1 MHRAT
6 ASIGEW
12 RSVPASVAL
21 NEYRIGEEESA
32 GEVTK
37 MDNPGA
43 GLGAV
48 RDELAAPDRLPS
60 VRGSHP
66 STSLW
71 ECRVVQHSKIGRSMS
86 AGGHNRRLPHRN
98 IYIRFTSVSRHKSP
112 PKILELIHGHFAI
125 ADGVLDVLMTE
136 VMLQRASIAA
146 IVRKLV
152 PQACRRMCGWMRI
165 RWSCGGAGYPCS
177 SKVSRAVPPIRA
189 RSGRLAHCG

>member
-1 MHRAT
+1 MTTSAAAPAARCRNCRRGSFIALPSGGARDNCGLMHRAT

-86 AGGHNRRLPHRN
+86 AGGHNE
-98 IYIRFTSVSRHKSP
+98 KSP
-112 PKILELIHGHFAI
+112 FSALRQLPPA
-125 ADGVLDVLMTE
+125 ADITAQ
-136 VMLQRASIAA
+136 MLTAA
-146 IVRKLV
+146 
-152 PQACRRMCGWMRI
+152 
-165 RWSCGGAGYPCS
+165 
-177 SKVSRAVPPIRA
+177 
-189 RSGRLAHCG
+189 